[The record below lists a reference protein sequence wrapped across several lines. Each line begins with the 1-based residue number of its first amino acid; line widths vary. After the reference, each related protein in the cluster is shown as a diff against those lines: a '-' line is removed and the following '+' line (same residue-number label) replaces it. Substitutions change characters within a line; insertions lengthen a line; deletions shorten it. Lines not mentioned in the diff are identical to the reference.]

1 MTATRERNTRP
12 LAGGFEAH
20 GADCGRLKKEWD
32 LEDGWDGW
40 GLLLLS
46 NAECLMPNASLPEC
60 LLPEHP
66 MNDYLMWIGAA
77 CVLIAMIGCVV
88 VLEIDLTTSAR
99 RVVLMRVLLACVA
112 LAAAGI
118 GAVLVVMWNRT
129 GGGAW

>member
-1 MTATRERNTRP
+1 
-12 LAGGFEAH
+12 
-20 GADCGRLKKEWD
+20 
-32 LEDGWDGW
+32 
-40 GLLLLS
+40 
-46 NAECLMPNASLPEC
+46 
-60 LLPEHP
+60 